1 MTINIILIGFIPFGV
16 ALGLLMYFAESGI
29 YKEEN

>member
-1 MTINIILIGFIPFGV
+1 MITNIILIGFVPFGV
-16 ALGLLMYFAESGI
+16 VLGFLMYFVESGI